1 MNPGVAEHTR
11 LDDDIIE
18 NSTEF
23 SPPER
28 TISGITM
35 SKGSPSSPWWNSK
48 RLRLDDTCNN
58 NLNSTLN
65 SASKNNANWSCA
77 SDGNLVEPEMLAD
90 MGVSM
95 LEDQASSCERANNSE
110 SVERTS
116 PISSE
121 NSKKCNKSN
130 SFDSQ
135 ESIHRASSFD
145 TVIIDRLDQDP
156 YESDEPTAYSNMKNE
171 SGYSSRTETDNFINT
186 KGTFCKDDL
195 NASTEK
201 SSFEQFCLY
210 RRKRK
215 SSSAGEDK
223 FNKLSDEMILMIL
236 KWLPKK
242 CLVRSMLVCK
252 RWCQIARDEAL
263 WSRLDLG
270 GKVLNEGTLGHI
282 LPRGVQILRLAQA
295 EIADPVF
302 LENSEVLTDGYVS
315 KLQYLDLSMAVISPD
330 GLAMLLSL
338 CKYLK
343 KLSVEKCIV
352 NKSCCKAIS
361 ENNDLETL
369 NLTMCEGMDIDC
381 IKDLTKLK
389 NLNAVN
395 VAWCAL
401 DAKAMTLLCKSL
413 PRTITRLNIA
423 GCRKTMT
430 DDNITDLVKS
440 CPDMVEL
447 DLSDCTMLTMS
458 TVRCILDLSKLEH
471 LSLSRCYGI
480 PPSAYV
486 TLAYMPSLLYLDV
499 FGLIPESVQKSLQ
512 VTCGET
518 QLNKFL
524 YSSVARPTVGVRRTS
539 IWGLRVR
546 D

>member
-1 MNPGVAEHTR
+1 
-11 LDDDIIE
+11 
-18 NSTEF
+18 
-23 SPPER
+23 
-28 TISGITM
+28 M

-48 RLRLDDTCNN
+48 RLRLDDSCNN
-58 NLNSTLN
+58 NLNSSLN
-65 SASKNNANWSCA
+65 STSKNSARWSCSA
-77 SDGNLVEPEMLAD
+77 DGNVEPEILED

-95 LEDQASSCERANNSE
+95 LEDEASSCESTKKSDSLERTISPTISGNSGQCEKVNSFQRQE
-110 SVERTS
+110 SVYRG
-116 PISSE
+116 
-121 NSKKCNKSN
+121 
-130 SFDSQ
+130 
-135 ESIHRASSFD
+135 SSFD
-145 TVIIDRLDQDP
+145 TVSMDSFEATRRLEHDS
-156 YESDEPTAYSNMKNE
+156 YESDEPVTYSTLGNE
-171 SGYSSRTETDNFINT
+171 SGYSSRMEIDNFIDT
-186 KGTFCKDDL
+186 KETFSKDSL
-195 NASTEK
+195 NASSGK
-201 SSFEQFCLY
+201 SSLDQFYLY
-210 RRKRK
+210 RRRRK
-215 SSSAGEDK
+215 PSIVGEDK

-270 GKVLNEGTLGHI
+270 SKVLNEGTLGHI

-302 LENSEVLTDGYVS
+302 FENSEVFSDGYIS

-330 GLAMLLSL
+330 GLAMLLNK

-343 KLSVEKCIV
+343 KLSLEKCTV
-352 NKSCCKAIS
+352 NRSCCKAIS
-361 ENNDLETL
+361 DNNDLEIL
-369 NLTMCEGMDIDC
+369 NLTMCEGMNIEC
-381 IKDLTKLK
+381 IKDLMKLK

-395 VAWCAL
+395 MAWCGL
-401 DAKAMTLLCKSL
+401 DSESMTLLCKSL
-413 PRTITRLNIA
+413 PSSVTRLNIA

-430 DDNITDLVKS
+430 NDNVKDLVKS
-440 CPDMVEL
+440 CPDLIEL
-447 DLSDCTMLTMS
+447 DLSDCTMLTMN
-458 TVRCILDLSKLEH
+458 TVRNLLDLSKLEH

-480 PPSAYV
+480 PPSTYV

-499 FGLIPESVQKSLQ
+499 FGVIPEPILKTLQ

>member
-1 MNPGVAEHTR
+1 MNFGVLERTR
-11 LDDDIIE
+11 IGVDSLE
-18 NSTEF
+18 KSEEF
-23 SPPER
+23 SPPE
-28 TISGITM
+28 
-35 SKGSPSSPWWNSK
+35 SK
-48 RLRLDDTCNN
+48 RLRLDDSCNN
-58 NLNSTLN
+58 NLNTTRSSEPKSNEKWLC
-65 SASKNNANWSCA
+65 SG
-77 SDGNLVEPEMLAD
+77 DGTHVEPEILED

-95 LEDQASSCERANNSE
+95 LEDETSCESTRKSQSLRHPLSPPNSHNDRHCE
-110 SVERTS
+110 KV
-116 PISSE
+116 
-121 NSKKCNKSN
+121 N
-130 SFDSQ
+130 SFEKNIYRGSTFK
-135 ESIHRASSFD
+135 A
-145 TVIIDRLDQDP
+145 VGIDRLEQNS
-156 YESDEPTAYSNMKNE
+156 YELDEPAAYSTTGNE
-171 SGYSSRTETDNFINT
+171 SGYSSKMEIDNFIDT
-186 KGTFCKDDL
+186 KESFCKSSL
-195 NASTEK
+195 NASSER
-201 SSFEQFCLY
+201 SSLEQFYLS

-215 SSSAGEDK
+215 SSVVGEDK

-270 GKVLNEGTLGHI
+270 GKVLSEGTLGHI

-302 LENSEVLTDGYVS
+302 LENSEVFTDGYVS
-315 KLQYLDLSMAVISPD
+315 KLQYLDLSMAVLSPD
-330 GLAMLLSL
+330 GLAMLLSK

-343 KLSVEKCIV
+343 KLSLEKCIV
-352 NKSCCKAIS
+352 SRSCCKAIS
-361 ENNDLETL
+361 ENSDLEIL
-369 NLTMCEGMDIDC
+369 NLTMCDGMDVEC
-381 IKDLTKLK
+381 LRDLMKLK

-395 VAWCAL
+395 MSWCSL
-401 DAKAMTLLCKSL
+401 DTESMTLLCKSL
-413 PRTITRLNIA
+413 PPSVTRLNIG

-430 DDNITDLVKS
+430 DDNVKDLVNS

-447 DLSDCTMLTMS
+447 DLSDCTMLTMN
-458 TVRCILDLSKLEH
+458 TVRNLLDLTKIEH

-480 PPSAYV
+480 PPSTYL
-486 TLAYMPSLLYLDV
+486 TLAYMPSLLYLDI
-499 FGLIPESVQKSLQ
+499 FGLMSEPILKTLQ